1 MRFLYF
7 QFFFSPLQYPK
18 SLKNVS
24 GFSLIWLRSK
34 LREIT
39 HGNGFQG
46 LRKEFLE
53 LSNSPTCF
61 SWLCIFLAFGQI
73 WLRSAKSV
81 LSCNSWKCLLQVKSK
96 VWENN
101 AWKEFSLHKQVIAP
115 YFKIFTYSKVKLK
128 AIVFFYLSFV
138 NASSTTKYMVFEVRE
153 REGFKTIERPFVR
166 LSQRVINSVAIRC
179 QSK

>member
-1 MRFLYF
+1 M
-7 QFFFSPLQYPK
+7 SE
-18 SLKNVS
+18 
-24 GFSLIWLRSK
+24 FSLIQLRSK
-34 LREIT
+34 VTEHFQNWTRNHAELT

-53 LSNSPTCF
+53 ISNSPSWF
-61 SWLCIFLAFGQI
+61 SWLYIFLASGQI
-73 WLRSAKSV
+73 WLKSAKSV

-101 AWKEFSLHKQVIAP
+101 AWKKFSLHKQVTAP

-138 NASSTTKYMVFEVRE
+138 LDSFSLIVHCNFKLKNVWETQIDFPNLLAVVCFTKSP
-153 REGFKTIERPFVR
+153 G
-166 LSQRVINSVAIRC
+166 
-179 QSK
+179 